1 MKEYK
6 VWFKLLAVILSVL
19 IGFQVAPVFAVAL
32 ENGQSTSS
40 TTKLVKP
47 KTSSAP
53 EKNTVSEDV
62 LLALADK
69 DDEQEADAEE
79 APDITGEETELRDT
93 GVKHFRLSDGRY
105 MAAIYPE
112 PVHYEKDGEWVDIDN
127 TLREEKVEDGTVR
140 YAATETSTP
149 VSFPDRLVRNDG
161 TEAPIT
167 VNVRGHELKM
177 TAESTDPTTDSV
189 ASVVEPSELTSA
201 MLEPTASEGAEA
213 ESLAPKSKLADWI
226 SSRFGKEDKEDGA
239 EVSGK
244 ASPLAVDNKDSA
256 ISYKNALPGADLEYK
271 VTSSQVKEAIVLKEK
286 QEDYRFA
293 FSFDAG
299 GLEVIENG
307 DGSVSLIEN
316 GDEEHPLFVFAAPY
330 MQDANGEYSED
341 VFMTVEKADP
351 NDKTSSLYN
360 LIVKADPAWI
370 NDSARAF
377 PVIIDPTVLL
387 DVGYL
392 NIDDTY
398 VDTASATHHAWAGSL
413 YVGKNSLGTTR
424 TYIKYALPDLPDCSV
439 VVGSKLYLAQRDY
452 DPGSG
457 TKAFIAAYAPNAN
470 WTNTTLLWSN
480 QPSYDA
486 TYGAVDF
493 TTFTAGTGTFN
504 YTLDITKI
512 AKKWYEQGQ
521 NYGVM
526 LKSYNESTTRRSA
539 FYSTNYTSAAMYPQ
553 CSVTYVNSTGLES
566 YWNYETVDLGRSGTV
581 SVNDYNGA
589 MTYVVDDIDLSGN
602 TSPMSMSHIYLSDVG
617 SLNEFSDLQTTRYGA
632 GFRTSLMERIKLLS
646 STADPALYTAGY
658 RVKLTDVDG
667 TVHYFK
673 KTDTVKHYVY
683 EFDENVVIDEA
694 PANDYIFTLSY
705 EDGSKRLYDSE
716 GYIVGM
722 LDQNNVRY
730 TISPAS
736 GNQMTIT
743 DGANRTGTLQ
753 FDSSGYLTSFTD
765 PAGRVTSY
773 TYSGDKLTTITYP
786 DSRTTQYT
794 YNTNGLLESIT
805 ATDGTSVRFTY
816 KAVTS
821 KGKTFYRVA
830 TMTRRGTNSDFN
842 TLSFQYEGGFTVVTS
857 GDGTVNKI
865 SFDSM
870 GRAIGIQDQDGNLVT
885 GKYNNGGNKQN
896 TVASESNSFSVTE
909 NFFLNHSFEEGAT
922 NWNVYYSGALGSY
935 ELSSNAKAGSQSVAL
950 GRSSAGGEYLNQD
963 YTNVSAGE
971 TYVASAYMK
980 IDGQIENGNAFLK
993 TEIKQGDTIL
1003 STEYSI
1009 PYYTTQGEWQRVQV
1023 PVTIPSGCDRIR
1035 VFATLETYGS
1045 ETETVY
1051 FDCMQLEKKEA
1062 AGPYNFLTNPTC
1074 DMLDS
1079 SGNAIGWTLPS
1090 GGSTET
1096 FSGSNKWIRI
1106 AGAPASN
1113 RNAYQTIS
1121 LSGDEGAVLVFGG
1134 TALGFSSAQCNDT
1147 ENNSRRFGLK
1157 LYLYNNDTL
1166 VTSKSLWFNTYTNE
1180 VQGIS
1185 GSIKATG
1192 AFNKVI
1198 FRTLYNQEVNAAAFD
1213 NFYVY
1218 EDNYGTNY
1226 SYDSDGKLI
1235 LQKSD
1240 SGDAI
1245 RYTYNGPDI
1254 TKIAFEKNGTEKD
1267 NETYTYDNNHN
1278 ILTSTTKDGIVT
1290 SYTYPS
1296 TNRGM
1301 PTKIEVEDA
1310 SGNLTSKV
1318 EYTYTAYDNY
1328 LATTKD
1334 ENGQVTTYNYNT
1346 TRGLLNS
1353 VTDPMGNVTSYTY
1366 NTNNDDPLT
1375 TSGSIDANT
1384 NATVSYTYDA
1394 QGRVTGIAP
1403 AGTTYNFTYD
1413 QFGRV
1418 TGTSV
1423 SGNTLSTVAYNSD
1436 GTVAT
1441 STYGN
1446 GTVHSYE
1453 YDSMDRV
1460 TSESYDG
1467 NVAYRYSYNS
1477 QGFLGVMEDVAEDDS
1492 WVYGYDLAGRLT
1504 EEDSMSRVSIR
1515 YAYNDQNNTSAYKV
1529 YKRGN
1534 KVSSADY
1541 TYNSVG
1547 LLTGVATNNAAPNF
1561 TFGYDGLNRITSEG
1575 HTLSAGS
1582 VATNYTYH
1590 SSAQGQSGRVASLS
1604 FQKTPSSGSATAMR
1618 SGIQYQYN
1626 ANGQITSITENNKT
1640 RSYEYDGLGRLTR
1653 ENDEDRNLTICYNY
1667 DSNGNILSKV
1677 EYPYTTGAL
1686 TSATRTVPY
1695 TYAVSWGDQLLN
1707 YNGGPTILYD
1717 QIGNPLSYGDYT
1729 FTWQKG
1735 RQLASATKDGETFN
1749 FTYDA
1754 DGQRTWKM
1762 GSTTGEQ
1769 CIYASGLLVYWT
1781 DGENIQKFTY
1791 DPDGIALGV
1800 NLNGT
1805 DYYYLYNAQGDVIAL
1820 YDNTGTIVVEYV
1832 YDSWGKVLSVTGSG
1846 AFTIGALNPLR
1857 YRGYFYDNDLG
1868 FYLLETRYYD
1878 PETGRF
1884 INADGVVDNK
1894 GVETTNLYSYCANDP
1909 INNKDTDGQLVH
1921 PAVVGAVVGGIAG
1934 GVSAY
1939 LKHRKTTTDKKKLA
1953 GKVLWGAA
1961 KGAAT
1966 GALLGALGVGALKY
1980 TSKLKYAKT
1989 AFVAAKA
1996 VFQGVK
2002 SAGRHYS
2009 ARMKKPIATYK
2020 KQVSKALTYTPNRTW
2035 SEKKS
2040 QIKSSTTQLA
2050 KSARPTKSDVIAGG
2064 FGAVNGA
2071 IDGVAT
2077 LATEGSFNHSV
2088 LSERIIYDVGSFG
2101 VAGINAKFDNFA
2113 DETVADLF
2121 PGEVA

>member
-1 MKEYK
+1 M
-6 VWFKLLAVILSVL
+6 
-19 IGFQVAPVFAVAL
+19 
-32 ENGQSTSS
+32 
-40 TTKLVKP
+40 
-47 KTSSAP
+47 
-53 EKNTVSEDV
+53 SEDV

-79 APDITGEETELRDT
+79 APDITGEETELRDA
-93 GVKHFRLSDGRY
+93 GVKYFRLSDGRY

-167 VNVRGHELKM
+167 VSVRGHELKM
-177 TAESTDPTTDSV
+177 TAESADPATDSV

-201 MLEPTASEGAEA
+201 MLEPTASEDGEA
-213 ESLAPKSKLADWI
+213 ESLAPKSKLADWL
-226 SSRFGKEDKEDGA
+226 SSRFGKEEKEDGA
-239 EVSGK
+239 EVSEK
-244 ASPLAVDNKDSA
+244 ASPMAVDNKDSA

-299 GLEVIENG
+299 DLEVIENG

-316 GDEEHPLFVFAAPY
+316 GDEEHPIFVFAAPF

-351 NDKTSSLYN
+351 NDKTSGLYN
-360 LIVKADPAWI
+360 LIVKADSAWI
-370 NDSARAF
+370 NDDARQF
-377 PVIIDPTVLL
+377 PVVIDPTVLL

-722 LDQNNVRY
+722 LDQNGVRY
-730 TISPAS
+730 TITPAS
-736 GNQMTIT
+736 GNQMSIT

-753 FDSSGYLTSFTD
+753 FNSSGYLTSFTD

-786 DSRTTQYT
+786 DSRATQYT
-794 YNTNGLLESIT
+794 YNSNGLLESIT

-830 TMTRRGTNSDFN
+830 TMTRKGTNSDFN

-909 NFFLNHSFEEGAT
+909 NFFLNHSFEEGET
-922 NWNVYYSGALGSY
+922 NWNLYVYQDGYNLGVST
-935 ELSSNAKAGSQSVAL
+935 EAAKAGSQSIKLSRTA
-950 GRSSAGGEYLNQD
+950 AGGDYLNQD

-980 IDGQIENGNAFLK
+980 IDGQIENGTAFLK

-1035 VFATLETYGS
+1035 VFATLETNGS

-1079 SGNAIGWTLPS
+1079 SGNAIGWTLPT

-1157 LYLYNNDTL
+1157 LYLYNDDTL

-1226 SYDSDGKLI
+1226 SYDSNGKLI

-1254 TKIAFEKNGTEKD
+1254 TKIAFEKNGAEKD

-1278 ILTSTTKDGIVT
+1278 ILTSTTQDGIVT
-1290 SYTYPS
+1290 TYTYPT

-1301 PTKIEVEDA
+1301 PTKIEVQDA

-1334 ENGQVTTYNYNT
+1334 ENGQVTTYDYNT
-1346 TRGLLNS
+1346 TKGLLNS

-1366 NTNNDDPLT
+1366 NANNDDPLT

-1394 QGRVTGIAP
+1394 QGRVTGISP

-1418 TGTSV
+1418 SGTSV
-1423 SGNTLSTVAYNSD
+1423 SGNTLSTVAYNAD

-1446 GTVHSYE
+1446 GTVHAYT

-1460 TSESYDG
+1460 TSESYNG

-1477 QGFLGVMEDVAEDDS
+1477 QGYLGSLEDVAEDDV

-1504 EEDSMSRVSIR
+1504 EEDSMSRTSIR

-1529 YKRGN
+1529 YRRGN
-1534 KVSSADY
+1534 KVSAADY
-1541 TYNSVG
+1541 TYSNVG
-1547 LLTGVATNNAAPNF
+1547 LLTGVTTNNGEPNF
-1561 TFGYDGLNRITSEG
+1561 TYGYDGLNRITSEG
-1575 HTLSAGS
+1575 HALTSGN

-1590 SSAQGQSGRVASLS
+1590 SSAQGQSGRIASLNY
-1604 FQKTPSSGSATAMR
+1604 QLTPTGGSASTLR
-1618 SGIQYQYN
+1618 PGISYQYN

-1640 RSYEYDGLGRLTR
+1640 HSYEYDGLGRLAR
-1653 ENDEDRNLTICYNY
+1653 ENDEDRSVTICYNY
-1667 DSNGNILSKV
+1667 DSNGNKV

-1686 TSATRTVPY
+1686 TSAIRTVPY
-1695 TYAVSWGDQLLN
+1695 TYAVSWGDQLLT
-1707 YNGGPTILYD
+1707 YNNGSTILYD
-1717 QIGNPLSYGDYT
+1717 QIGNPLSYNGYT

-1735 RQLASATKDGETFN
+1735 RQLASANDDTNSYQFIYN
-1749 FTYDA
+1749 A
-1754 DGQRTWKM
+1754 DGQRTWKTKNNS
-1762 GSTTGEQ
+1762 STQYT
-1769 CIYASGLLVYWT
+1769 YASGLLVSMT
-1781 DGENIQKFTY
+1781 DGTNTLNFTY

-1820 YDNTGTIVVEYV
+1820 YDSAGTVVTEYK
-1832 YDSWGKVLSVTGSG
+1832 YDSWGKLLSTTGS
-1846 AFTIGALNPLR
+1846 AASTIGLLNPLR
-1857 YRGYFYDNDLG
+1857 YRGYFYDTDLG
-1868 FYLLETRYYD
+1868 FYLLESRYYD

-1884 INADGVVDNK
+1884 INADGVLDNR
-1894 GVETTNLYSYCANDP
+1894 VEGNKNLYAYCANDP
-1909 INNKDTDGQLVH
+1909 INYCDENGRWLASMV
-1921 PAVVGAVVGGIAG
+1921 AGAVIGAASGAITAWAKGGSKKDIKRAAFYGGISGAVSGLIGGVLGNIRTASKLAKCGVALGRVATNIAVSKWNRSKTATIVGKKTKTKTVGSRKKTVSSKATPQTASKNYPYSGKVSVSSVSGKTKLKSAVIEYTPSIVGGIITA
-1934 GVSAY
+1934 S
-1939 LKHRKTTTDKKKLA
+1939 
-1953 GKVLWGAA
+1953 
-1961 KGAAT
+1961 
-1966 GALLGALGVGALKY
+1966 LGAG
-1980 TSKLKYAKT
+1980 TD
-1989 AFVAAKA
+1989 
-1996 VFQGVK
+1996 
-2002 SAGRHYS
+2002 
-2009 ARMKKPIATYK
+2009 
-2020 KQVSKALTYTPNRTW
+2020 
-2035 SEKKS
+2035 E
-2040 QIKSSTTQLA
+2040 
-2050 KSARPTKSDVIAGG
+2050 
-2064 FGAVNGA
+2064 AVNALSFTGQMISSLA
-2071 IDGVAT
+2071 LDTFSTGVET
-2077 LATEGSFNHSV
+2077 SLDLAFWE
-2088 LSERIIYDVGSFG
+2088 
-2101 VAGINAKFDNFA
+2101 
-2113 DETVADLF
+2113 LF
-2121 PGEVA
+2121 PGEQK

>member
-1 MKEYK
+1 M
-6 VWFKLLAVILSVL
+6 
-19 IGFQVAPVFAVAL
+19 
-32 ENGQSTSS
+32 
-40 TTKLVKP
+40 
-47 KTSSAP
+47 
-53 EKNTVSEDV
+53 
-62 LLALADK
+62 
-69 DDEQEADAEE
+69 
-79 APDITGEETELRDT
+79 
-93 GVKHFRLSDGRY
+93 
-105 MAAIYPE
+105 
-112 PVHYEKDGEWVDIDN
+112 
-127 TLREEKVEDGTVR
+127 
-140 YAATETSTP
+140 
-149 VSFPDRLVRNDG
+149 
-161 TEAPIT
+161 
-167 VNVRGHELKM
+167 
-177 TAESTDPTTDSV
+177 
-189 ASVVEPSELTSA
+189 
-201 MLEPTASEGAEA
+201 
-213 ESLAPKSKLADWI
+213 
-226 SSRFGKEDKEDGA
+226 
-239 EVSGK
+239 
-244 ASPLAVDNKDSA
+244 
-256 ISYKNALPGADLEYK
+256 
-271 VTSSQVKEAIVLKEK
+271 
-286 QEDYRFA
+286 
-293 FSFDAG
+293 
-299 GLEVIENG
+299 
-307 DGSVSLIEN
+307 
-316 GDEEHPLFVFAAPY
+316 
-330 MQDANGEYSED
+330 
-341 VFMTVEKADP
+341 
-351 NDKTSSLYN
+351 
-360 LIVKADPAWI
+360 
-370 NDSARAF
+370 
-377 PVIIDPTVLL
+377 
-387 DVGYL
+387 
-392 NIDDTY
+392 
-398 VDTASATHHAWAGSL
+398 
-413 YVGKNSLGTTR
+413 
-424 TYIKYALPDLPDCSV
+424 

-602 TSPMSMSHIYLSDVG
+602 TSPMSLSHIYLSDVG

-722 LDQNNVRY
+722 LDQNGVRY
-730 TISPAS
+730 TITPAS
-736 GNQMTIT
+736 GNQMSIT

-753 FDSSGYLTSFTD
+753 FNSSGYLTSFTD

-794 YNTNGLLESIT
+794 YNSNGLLESIT

-830 TMTRRGTNSDFN
+830 TMTRKGTNSDFN

-870 GRAIGIQDQDGNLVT
+870 GRAIGVQDQDGNLVT

-909 NFFLNHSFEEGAT
+909 NFFLNHSFEEGET
-922 NWNVYYSGALGSY
+922 NWNLYVYQDGYNLGVST
-935 ELSSNAKAGSQSVAL
+935 EAAKAGNQSIKLSRTA
-950 GRSSAGGEYLNQD
+950 AGGDYLNQD

-1079 SGNAIGWTLPS
+1079 SGNAIGWTLPT
-1090 GGSTET
+1090 GGTTET

-1121 LSGDEGAVLVFGG
+1121 LSGNEGAVLVFGG

-1267 NETYTYDNNHN
+1267 NETYTYDNHHN
-1278 ILTSTTKDGIVT
+1278 ILTSTTQDGIVT
-1290 SYTYPS
+1290 TYTYPT

-1301 PTKIEVEDA
+1301 PTKIEVQDA

-1334 ENGQVTTYNYNT
+1334 ENGQVTTYDYNT
-1346 TRGLLNS
+1346 TKGLLNS

-1366 NTNNDDPLT
+1366 NANNDDPLT

-1394 QGRVTGIAP
+1394 QGRVTGISP

-1418 TGTSV
+1418 SGTSV
-1423 SGNTLSTVAYNSD
+1423 SGNTLSTVAYNAD

-1446 GTVHSYE
+1446 GTVHAYT

-1460 TSESYDG
+1460 TSESYNG

-1477 QGFLGVMEDVAEDDS
+1477 QGYLGSLEDVAEDDV

-1504 EEDSMSRVSIR
+1504 EEDSMSRTSIR

-1529 YKRGN
+1529 YRRGN
-1534 KVSSADY
+1534 KVSAADY
-1541 TYNSVG
+1541 TYSNVG
-1547 LLTGVATNNAAPNF
+1547 LLTGVTTNNGEPNF
-1561 TFGYDGLNRITSEG
+1561 TYGYDGLNRITSEG
-1575 HTLSAGS
+1575 HALTSGN

-1590 SSAQGQSGRVASLS
+1590 SSTQGQSGRIATLS
-1604 FQKTPSSGSATAMR
+1604 YQKTPTGGSPTNMR
-1618 SGIQYQYN
+1618 PGISYQYN
-1626 ANGQITSITENNKT
+1626 ANGQITSITENNKSN
-1640 RSYEYDGLGRLTR
+1640 SYEYDGLGRLTR
-1653 ENDEDRNLTICYNY
+1653 ENDEDRDVTICYNY

-1677 EYPYTTGAL
+1677 FYPYTTGAL
-1686 TSATRTVPY
+1686 TSATQTISY
-1695 TYAVSWGDQLLN
+1695 NYAVSWGDQLLN

-1735 RQLASATKDGETFN
+1735 RQLASATKNGETFN

-1820 YDNTGTIVVEYV
+1820 YDSTGTIVVEYV
-1832 YDSWGKVLSVTGSG
+1832 YDSWGKVLSVSGSE
-1846 AFTIGALNPLR
+1846 ANTIGALNPLR
-1857 YRGYFYDNDLG
+1857 YRGYFYDTDLG

-1884 INADGVVDNK
+1884 INADGIVDNR
-1894 GVETTNLYSYCANDP
+1894 GVQTTNLYSYCANNP
-1909 INNKDTDGQLVH
+1909 INNKDSSGKISTI
-1921 PAVVGAVVGGIAG
+1921 AVGAIVGGVIGGASAYWKNRHMKDKKKLAVKVVGGIAKGAISGALIGAG
-1934 GVSAY
+1934 GLGVASKVRNLKYARSAF
-1939 LKHRKTTTDKKKLA
+1939 LF
-1953 GKVLWGAA
+1953 A
-1961 KGAAT
+1961 KGAI
-1966 GALLGALGVGALKY
+1966 
-1980 TSKLKYAKT
+1980 
-1989 AFVAAKA
+1989 
-1996 VFQGVK
+1996 QG
-2002 SAGRHYS
+2002 GYS
-2009 ARMKKPIATYK
+2009 YCNHHASRMKKPIKKYI
-2020 KQVSKALTYTPNRTW
+2020 KQVGKAITYSSKMTW
-2035 SEKKS
+2035 SNTKS
-2040 QIKSSTTQLA
+2040 QLYVSTKDLA
-2050 KSARPTKSDVIAGG
+2050 KAAAPTKSDLAAAAFGFSVGMMNGSMTFATSGIVAKELETELVINSTSSVFSKEAFTSIAQEG
-2064 FGAVNGA
+2064 F
-2071 IDGVAT
+2071 DGMVST
-2077 LATEGSFNHSV
+2077 
-2088 LSERIIYDVGSFG
+2088 
-2101 VAGINAKFDNFA
+2101 
-2113 DETVADLF
+2113 LF
-2121 PGEVA
+2121 PGELS